1 MTTYRLGRPAG
12 LRSATFRHP
21 HAAQPARARVSQ
33 CRGDFSIPQAAPHRR
48 AALLGIH
55 GRHRRRDHSCR
66 GPARRNC
73 LDTHWR
79 PRWPQQHVGRH
90 GGCTGHVG
98 GLDPR
103 HPGARPQEAR
113 PTLVAPSHR
122 GAGGHAE
129 AVPPVV
135 SHRPHRAGRRRQA
148 HFRRAE
154 RPSPQ
159 RADWRWRIEGSAVEG
174 VILDRCDVET
184 RPRPCRRRAPSQAR
198 PRGPFIALNGDTG
211 QHAAATAS
219 VHPAPPH
226 P

>member
-33 CRGDFSIPQAAPHRR
+33 CRGELSNPRAAHHRR

-55 GRHRRRDHSCR
+55 GRHRRRNRSCR
-66 GPARRNC
+66 RHSWRNR
-73 LDTHWR
+73 LDTHR
-79 PRWPQQHVGRH
+79 SPGRPQQHVGRH
-90 GGCTGHVG
+90 GGRAHHAG

-113 PTLVAPSHR
+113 SALVAPPHQ
-122 GAGGHAE
+122 GASGHAE

-135 SHRPHRAGRRRQA
+135 SHRPHRAARRRQA

-159 RADWRWRIEGSAVEG
+159 RADWRWRIEGTRTITVRG
-174 VILDRCDVET
+174 PVRCTWAIGSCT
-184 RPRPCRRRAPSQAR
+184 RAYDNPRPVPGLAAR
-198 PRGPFIALNGDTG
+198 LR
-211 QHAAATAS
+211 S
-219 VHPAPPH
+219 PPLQ
-226 P
+226 PVRYR

>member
-1 MTTYRLGRPAG
+1 MTTYRLGPPAG

-21 HAAQPARARVSQ
+21 HAAQPARTRVSQ
-33 CRGDFSIPQAAPHRR
+33 YLGELSNPRAAHHRR

-66 GPARRNC
+66 GSARRNR

-90 GGCTGHVG
+90 GGRTGHVG

-154 RPSPQ
+154 RPSREQ
-159 RADWRWRIEGSAVEG
+159 EDRHRGVRRSTVEG
-174 VILDRCDVET
+174 VILDRSDVEA
-184 RPRPCRRRAPSQAR
+184 RSRPCRRRAPSQAR

-211 QHAAATAS
+211 QHAAATR
-219 VHPAPPH
+219 PPTPPH